1 MHMNSIDKI
10 FLVGPMGAGK
20 TTIGKQLAS
29 ALGLSF
35 YDSDLKIQENTGVSI
50 STIFD
55 LEGEEGFRKRES
67 HVLQALASTRN
78 SVVSTGGGSVLKP
91 ENRRLMSSDGTV
103 IYLYCDPQQQH
114 ERTRHDRNRPL
125 LQGDDPLAKLTELF
139 AQRDPLYRDV
149 ADMVIKTDRRPAH
162 AVVQEILRMLSAREH

>member
-1 MHMNSIDKI
+1 MNSIDKI